1 LHNVLGRR
9 RVLDASHEKTAQDR
23 VEMNKPR
30 ISDWLANITTDE
42 GSYGDGNV
50 AHSSNRVVDY
60 RY

>member
-1 LHNVLGRR
+1 
-9 RVLDASHEKTAQDR
+9 VLDASHEKTAQDR